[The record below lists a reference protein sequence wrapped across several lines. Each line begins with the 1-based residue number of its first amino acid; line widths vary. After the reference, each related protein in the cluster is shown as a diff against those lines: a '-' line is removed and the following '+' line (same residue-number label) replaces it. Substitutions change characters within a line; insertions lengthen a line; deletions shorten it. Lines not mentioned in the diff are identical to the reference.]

1 MYIRPN
7 MSEEDIQNIQP
18 ESTQVFESEQTQVS
32 LSEIFSQ
39 VESKPIEVKILKQL
53 RYLPLVFMIKTKY
66 GQVQKVSLSH
76 RDMLDCS
83 NYVSNSGLTFNGCFE
98 FRDNELRE
106 VRGIYFVPFSA
117 KFSLEFRGKITRNL
131 NEMKEFIL
139 RSLDILNFTTNLK
152 NAKTLIAY
160 NNYSFSVFDRFM
172 KAKLYQFDS
181 YGEQGHLEI
190 FAIPQP
196 KYADV
201 LEFRF
206 WNEIQIY
213 NHELKFDKKVLAY
226 EPYVRPGTAMIIF
239 TMDQTEMNI
248 SSPDHGD
255 MTLILDAKKFY
266 ILVHPRP
273 ITNRVD

>member
-139 RSLDILNFTTNLK
+139 RSLDILNSTSNLK

-201 LEFRF
+201 LEFK
-206 WNEIQIY
+206 EVEGGQVY
-213 NHELKFDKKVLAY
+213 NHEIKFNKKVLYY
-226 EPYVRPGTAMIIF
+226 EPYTRPGFSIIIF
-239 TMDQTEMNI
+239 TKERTEMEI
-248 SSPDHGD
+248 DSPDHGQLVI
-255 MTLILDAKKFY
+255 TLYPNKFY
-266 ILVHPRP
+266 LLVHPRP

>member
-7 MSEEDIQNIQP
+7 MSEQNVNETNPVQAQTELP
-18 ESTQVFESEQTQVS
+18 ESAQVS

-39 VESKPIEVKILKQL
+39 AESKLIEVKILKQL
-53 RYLPLVFMIKTKY
+53 KYLPLVFMIKTKY
-66 GQVQKVSLSH
+66 GQVQKVSLTNQ
-76 RDMLDCS
+76 DKLDCS
-83 NYVSNSGLTFNGCFE
+83 KYESNTGLTFSGCYVYKS
-98 FRDNELRE
+98 DELKE
-106 VRGIYFVPFSA
+106 TRGIYYTPISPFVTLSY
-117 KFSLEFRGKITRNL
+117 RGKISRSL
-131 NEMKEFIL
+131 NEMKEIIKLFIENDYL
-139 RSLDILNFTTNLK
+139 LK
-152 NAKTLIAY
+152 NNAVKEFLISY
-160 NNYSFSVFDRFM
+160 DNYSVSVYDKFR
-172 KAKLYQFDS
+172 KGKLLEFEQIK
-181 YGEQGHLEI
+181 EQGHLEI

-226 EPYVRPGTAMIIF
+226 EPYVRPGIAIIIF